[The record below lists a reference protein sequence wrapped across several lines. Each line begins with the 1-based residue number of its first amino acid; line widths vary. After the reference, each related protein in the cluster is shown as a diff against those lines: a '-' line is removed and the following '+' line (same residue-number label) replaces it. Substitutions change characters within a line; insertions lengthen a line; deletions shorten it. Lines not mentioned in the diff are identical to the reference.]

1 MTADI
6 SQEAIA
12 EIRADSFNLLLN
24 LALICDGLMAV
35 ALISSQLSTNPR
47 LSLELLWAVMPLA
60 VMGVALLCSYTLKE
74 RQRMDAA
81 KWIFILGLLAAPTFQ
96 ISIHGLTIY
105 AYMFYILP
113 IAV

>member
-24 LALICDGLMAV
+24 LALICDGLMAA

-74 RQRMDAA
+74 QQGTDPANGSLSWGCWRRRRSSFLSTALLST
-81 KWIFILGLLAAPTFQ
+81 FIC
-96 ISIHGLTIY
+96 S
-105 AYMFYILP
+105 
-113 IAV
+113 